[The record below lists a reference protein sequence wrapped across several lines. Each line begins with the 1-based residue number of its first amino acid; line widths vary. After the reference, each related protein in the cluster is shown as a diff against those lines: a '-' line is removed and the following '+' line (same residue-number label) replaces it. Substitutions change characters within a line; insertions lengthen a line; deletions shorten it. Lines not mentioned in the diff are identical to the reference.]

1 MTAATTRQAPVCCR
15 IIEAKGIPTQSGGH
29 IRTLRLVSNSTTNFG
44 ILATLALAASLALAS
59 PAFGASA
66 GEEYLPKLPTA
77 GASSS
82 GNEYGVDKPALRL
95 GLSKAA
101 SRTGSDTL
109 PPAAAESGQAVSG
122 QAASGQAARDAQQPR
137 KTRNTRKASKRPEAV
152 AVTSDQNGSGGE
164 GSGSILLSPL
174 VLVMI
179 GAVIAAALGMT
190 LSRSRGDHSESEGVR
205 SRQGP
210 RQETTGPRTPEGE
223 IVAGPDQ
230 VT

>member
-1 MTAATTRQAPVCCR
+1 MCCR

-109 PPAAAESGQAVSG
+109 PPAAAESGQA
-122 QAASGQAARDAQQPR
+122 ASGQAARDAQQPT
-137 KTRNTRKASKRPEAV
+137 KTKNRKASKRSEAV
-152 AVTSDQNGSGGE
+152 ALTSDQNGSGGD

-190 LSRSRGDHSESEGVR
+190 LSRGRGDHSESEGIR

>member
-29 IRTLRLVSNSTTNFG
+29 IRTLRLVSNSTTNLG
-44 ILATLALAASLALAS
+44 ILATLGLAASLALPS

-101 SRTGSDTL
+101 ARTGSDAL
-109 PPAAAESGQAVSG
+109 PPAAAESG
-122 QAASGQAARDAQQPR
+122 QAASGQAARDAQQPT
-137 KTRNTRKASKRPEAV
+137 KTRKNGKASKRPEAV
-152 AVTSDQNGSGGE
+152 AITSDQNGSGGD

-190 LSRSRGDHSESEGVR
+190 LSRGRGDHSESEGVR

>member
-1 MTAATTRQAPVCCR
+1 
-15 IIEAKGIPTQSGGH
+15 
-29 IRTLRLVSNSTTNFG
+29 LRLVSNSTTNFG
-44 ILATLALAASLALAS
+44 ILATLALAASLPLAS

-95 GLSKAA
+95 GLSQAA
-101 SRTGSDTL
+101 SRTGSDSL
-109 PPAAAESGQAVSG
+109 PPAAAEGG
-122 QAASGQAARDAQQPR
+122 QAASGQAARDAQQPT
-137 KTRNTRKASKRPEAV
+137 KTKNNRKASKRPEAV
-152 AVTSDQNGSGGE
+152 ALTSDQNGSGGD

-190 LSRSRGDHSESEGVR
+190 LSRGRGDHSESEGIR

>member
-44 ILATLALAASLALAS
+44 ILATLASAASLVLAS
-59 PAFGASA
+59 PALAASA

-109 PPAAAESGQAVSG
+109 PAATAESGQAE
-122 QAASGQAARDAQQPR
+122 SGQAARDAQQPTR
-137 KTRNTRKASKRPEAV
+137 TKNKGKTSKRPEAV
-152 AVTSDQNGSGGE
+152 AITSDQNGSGGD

-190 LSRSRGDHSESEGVR
+190 LSRGRGDHSESEGGP
-205 SRQGP
+205 SHQGP
-210 RQETTGPRTPEGE
+210 RQETSGPRTPEGE

>member
-1 MTAATTRQAPVCCR
+1 MTAAITRQAPVCCR

-66 GEEYLPKLPTA
+66 GEEYLPKVPSA

-82 GNEYGVDKPALRL
+82 GDEYGVDKPALKL
-95 GLSKAA
+95 GLSRA
-101 SRTGSDTL
+101 SPRAGSDTL
-109 PPAAAESGQAVSG
+109 RPAAAESGQAE
-122 QAASGQAARDAQQPR
+122 SGQAARDAQQPT
-137 KTRNTRKASKRPEAV
+137 KTKNNRKASKRPEAV
-152 AVTSDQNGSGGE
+152 ALTSEQNGSGGD
-164 GSGSILLSPL
+164 GSGSSILLSPL

-223 IVAGPDQ
+223 IVSGPDQ